1 MAKKSRKPNLPQET
15 LERARRE
22 LERSG
27 LVFPE
32 QPAPDRSA
40 TSPQAAAPQ
49 AEARVLP
56 TRRPLTT
63 GAELRAHYAYV
74 VTDLENMA
82 MLAAGI
88 LIILVVLSFI
98 I

>member
-27 LVFPE
+27 DLPAQPVTPADTDSAASASAPAAKPAAK
-32 QPAPDRSA
+32 PAPRPAS
-40 TSPQAAAPQ
+40 QVNL
-49 AEARVLP
+49 AE
-56 TRRPLTT
+56 
-63 GAELRAHYAYV
+63 EYAYV
-74 VTDLENMA
+74 IADLQQMA

-88 LIILVVLSFI
+88 MIVLVILSFFI
-98 I
+98 